1 MQTNTNSQPIQAIK
15 IDVASKSLSIVTLND
30 WQEIAPAI
38 SKNCSLFQCPVTF
51 ENGDTI
57 YVDEEGLYN
66 DFEGGFI
73 MDGWRY
79 PLVGNA
85 LLIGSDEE
93 GESKN
98 VETTMVELLKMI
110 TWVSK
115 EDSNTW
121 KDNALDFGTIIYF

>member
-1 MQTNTNSQPIQAIK
+1 MQTNTQAIK
-15 IDVASKSLSIVTLND
+15 IDVASKSLSIITLND

-38 SKNCSLFQCPVTF
+38 SENCSLFACPVTF

-66 DFEGGFI
+66 DFEGGFT

>member
-1 MQTNTNSQPIQAIK
+1 MTKNTQAIK
-15 IDVASKSLSIVTLND
+15 IDVAAKSLSLITLKD
-30 WQEIAPAI
+30 WRDIAPTI
-38 SKNCSLFQCPVTF
+38 SENCSIFECPVTF

-57 YVDEEGLYN
+57 YIDEEGLYN
-66 DFEGGFI
+66 DFEGGFT

-98 VETTMVELLKMI
+98 VETTMVELLKLI

-115 EDSNTW
+115 EQSTSW
-121 KDNALDFGTIIYF
+121 KDKALDFGTVLYF